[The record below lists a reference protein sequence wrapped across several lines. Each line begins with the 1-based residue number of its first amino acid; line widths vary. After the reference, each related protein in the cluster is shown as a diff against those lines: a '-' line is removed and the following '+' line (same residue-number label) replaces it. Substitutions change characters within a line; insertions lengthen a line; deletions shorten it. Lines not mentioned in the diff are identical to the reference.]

1 MLKLQARP
9 SVRSIGRRRRPSGAQ
24 RVTSRARTLAP
35 TGPAVRVTL
44 IALGATGAAAG
55 GVVLQR
61 RRARA
66 QPRSRVERV
75 ALAVGQRPLLAP
87 SLLAGAGALAGV
99 YFALRRRAAR
109 RRVRQAMTP
118 NPRTVE
124 PSMLLREAAQLM
136 KQEDV
141 GSLPVVE
148 NGRLV
153 GMLTDRDLVTR
164 AVAEGVDANACRVGD
179 VASRELVTVEP
190 EQDLSEALKL
200 MARHKVRR
208 LPVVEGERLVGILG
222 QADVALEAQ
231 DKKVGE
237 VLEEISEPTSAG
249 APRD

>member
-9 SVRSIGRRRRPSGAQ
+9 SVRSIGHRPRPTGAQ
-24 RVTSRARTLAP
+24 RLASRARTLAP
-35 TGPAVRVTL
+35 TGPAARVTL
-44 IALGATGAAAG
+44 IALGAGAPVGA
-55 GVVLQR
+55 VLLRHR
-61 RRARA
+61 RTRA
-66 QPRSRVERV
+66 QPRSRVERGAR
-75 ALAVGQRPLLAP
+75 ALQQRPLLA
-87 SLLAGAGALAGV
+87 SWLLAGVGAFAGV
-99 YFALRRRAAR
+99 YVALRRRATT

-164 AVAEGVDANACRVGD
+164 AVAEGVDVGVCRVGD

-190 EQDLSEALKL
+190 EQDLAEALRL
-200 MARHKVRR
+200 MARHKLRR

-222 QADVALEAQ
+222 QADVALEAR
-231 DKKVGE
+231 DKKMGE

-249 APRD
+249 APRE

>member
-9 SVRSIGRRRRPSGAQ
+9 SLRSIGHRTRPTGTQPVASE
-24 RVTSRARTLAP
+24 ARTLVP
-35 TGPAVRVTL
+35 RHPAARVTL
-44 IALGATGAAAG
+44 IALAVGGPVGA
-55 GVVLQR
+55 VLLQR
-61 RRARA
+61 RRTRN
-66 QPRSRVERV
+66 QPRSGIERV
-75 ALAVGQRPLLAP
+75 TLAIRQRPLLAP
-87 SLLAGAGALAGV
+87 ALLAGAGSLAGA
-99 YFALRRRAAR
+99 YLALRRRGAT

-164 AVAEGVDANACRVGD
+164 AVAEGIDVAVCRVGD

-190 EQDLSEALKL
+190 EQDLAEALKL
-200 MARHKVRR
+200 MAQHKVRR

-231 DKKVGE
+231 DKRVGE

>member
-1 MLKLQARP
+1 
-9 SVRSIGRRRRPSGAQ
+9 
-24 RVTSRARTLAP
+24 
-35 TGPAVRVTL
+35 
-44 IALGATGAAAG
+44 
-55 GVVLQR
+55 
-61 RRARA
+61 
-66 QPRSRVERV
+66 
-75 ALAVGQRPLLAP
+75 
-87 SLLAGAGALAGV
+87 
-99 YFALRRRAAR
+99 
-109 RRVRQAMTP
+109 MTP

-164 AVAEGVDANACRVGD
+164 AVAEGVDVAVCRVGD

-190 EQDLSEALKL
+190 EQDLAEALKL

-222 QADVALEAQ
+222 QADVALEAK
-231 DKKVGE
+231 DKRVGE

>member
-9 SVRSIGRRRRPSGAQ
+9 SVRSIGHRRRPTGPQQGVA
-24 RVTSRARTLAP
+24 SRARTLAP
-35 TGPAVRVTL
+35 TGPAARVTL
-44 IALGATGAAAG
+44 IALAVGAPVGA
-55 GVVLQR
+55 VLLQR
-61 RRARA
+61 RRTRN

-75 ALAVGQRPLLAP
+75 TLAIRQRPLLAP
-87 SLLAGAGALAGV
+87 SLLAGAGSLAGA
-99 YFALRRRAAR
+99 YLALRRRGTT

-164 AVAEGVDANACRVGD
+164 AVAEGVDVAVCRVGD

-190 EQDLSEALKL
+190 EQDLAEALKL

-231 DKKVGE
+231 DKRVGE
-237 VLEEISEPTSAG
+237 VLEEIS
-249 APRD
+249 RN